1 MDTLFFAEN
10 SELTVIDNRRENL
23 RDYKSYADQFSR
35 KVKTTYVP
43 DLREIRGLKGNR
55 SDLLISTEV
64 LQNDTSLMSVMKDLA
79 KIIIIFVPNK
89 QCYAHPKISHLKSL
103 SLEELKL
110 LGRKA
115 GLELV
120 NSGYIDCPPWP
131 AGACLPRSEGES
143 TKEPTYLKVVKKI
156 LTKLTPSLSKLDF
169 RYPSLWRKL
178 NSHMVYCIFKNE

>member
-1 MDTLFFAEN
+1 MAGFDFFYKVSMAEQGGFGIWYEYLAKSRIFKHFKKTKRVLIFGLPEKYSLGLDTLFFAEN

-89 QCYAHPKISHLKSL
+89 QCYAH
-103 SLEELKL
+103 
-110 LGRKA
+110 
-115 GLELV
+115 
-120 NSGYIDCPPWP
+120 
-131 AGACLPRSEGES
+131 
-143 TKEPTYLKVVKKI
+143 
-156 LTKLTPSLSKLDF
+156 
-169 RYPSLWRKL
+169 
-178 NSHMVYCIFKNE
+178 